1 MPSVAQKNYLE
12 KASQTYAGQLH
23 GSNPGSDLSGET
35 RFSLRGVVTYL
46 REHAIEQDLAIK
58 YSLGFVGEPLPGDER
73 FQGMLSIPYL
83 TKAGCMAIK
92 FRNVAPAA
100 RPKYNQHS
108 GQKPRLYNASAYFAA
123 DMTIGI
129 SEGEVDAIAA
139 TEHLGIPTLGCPGAT
154 NWNDLWSPLFRDFT
168 RVFIF
173 ADGDDPGRDFALSVA
188 DKIGWRAR
196 IVQCPDGEDVASLA
210 YTDRLGEI
218 STSIRV
224 EEEAA

>member
-1 MPSVAQKNYLE
+1 
-12 KASQTYAGQLH
+12 
-23 GSNPGSDLSGET
+23 
-35 RFSLRGVVTYL
+35 
-46 REHAIEQDLAIK
+46 
-58 YSLGFVGEPLPGDER
+58 
-73 FQGMLSIPYL
+73 
-83 TKAGCMAIK
+83 
-92 FRNVAPAA
+92 
-100 RPKYNQHS
+100 
-108 GQKPRLYNASAYFAA
+108 
-123 DMTIGI
+123 
-129 SEGEVDAIAA
+129 
-139 TEHLGIPTLGCPGAT
+139 
-154 NWNDLWSPLFRDFT
+154 LFRDFT